1 MSSYSLSLVNV
12 AVSFGL
18 LLLYTR
24 CYLTWNWDP
33 PFRAPKAIVIL
44 FFLSNLFLVLV
55 PFFPPISGS
64 RTYRKLPYWVSRC
77 ANLPCFMRHY
87 TAINFSHIRLAVL
100 PFPFLVYCIGM
111 CGVCGSQSWRDISWN
126 ASGLY
131 RVTVPR
137 GTLSIKCRC
146 QLTTTL

>member
-1 MSSYSLSLVNV
+1 MSSYSLTLVNA

-24 CYLTWNWDP
+24 YYRTWDWNP

-44 FFLSNLFLVLV
+44 FFLSNLFLVVV

-64 RTYRKLPYWVSRC
+64 GTYRKLPYWVSRRPNFPYC
-77 ANLPCFMRHY
+77 AFYPVITY
-87 TAINFSHIRLAVL
+87 SHIRLAVL

-111 CGVCGSQSWRDISWN
+111 CGVCGSQSRKDISSS
-126 ASGLY
+126 ASGFY
-131 RVTVPR
+131 RMTVSR
-137 GTLSIKCRC
+137 GTFSIKS
-146 QLTTTL
+146 L

>member
-1 MSSYSLSLVNV
+1 MSSYSLSLVNA

-24 CYLTWNWDP
+24 CYRTWDWDP

-44 FFLSNLFLVLV
+44 FFLSNLFLVVV

-77 ANLPCFMRHY
+77 ANPPLLYASLHD
-87 TAINFSHIRLAVL
+87 INFSHILLAVL
-100 PFPFLVYCIGM
+100 PFLFLVYCIGM
-111 CGVCGSQSWRDISWN
+111 CGVCGSQSRKDISWN
-126 ASGLY
+126 ANGFY
-131 RVTVPR
+131 RMTVPL
-137 GTLSIKCRC
+137 GTLSIKR
-146 QLTTTL
+146 L